1 MWGLGYRIDY
11 QDNDLDD
18 NDGGG
23 GAVATAY
30 GIDDPVVAEYSIFV
44 VVDVIFVYRRRLE
57 KRVISQ

>member
-1 MWGLGYRIDY
+1 MN
-11 QDNDLDD
+11 DNDS
-18 NDGGG
+18 GG

-30 GIDDPVVAEYSIFV
+30 GIYDTVVAEYSIFV